1 MKHLKVFG
9 CICYALFPKE
19 LRHKLDENS
28 EKCIFMG
35 YSSQSKGYRLYSLN
49 KKDVI
54 IRRDVMFKENESW
67 DWKEKKVQS
76 EVTTFNE
83 EEENQEDDNE
93 DHEGTPQH
101 VSPITSP
108 QSSPSNSSSNSPS
121 STPRKMRKA

>member
-1 MKHLKVFG
+1 
-9 CICYALFPKE
+9 
-19 LRHKLDENS
+19 
-28 EKCIFMG
+28 MG
-35 YSSQSKGYRLYSLN
+35 YSSQSKGYRLYNLN